1 MERIYRNRGSGR
13 RRNKAKHDFFRKLPV
28 LTWITAVGVWIVVLN
43 PTLPSQIRN
52 AASKLVPVQ
61 MQSASSSSEKSLPGE
76 RIRHRADSIM
86 DGTAVYSTDSLY
98 RPGPEGGVWDA
109 NMLGLSYLKQSVY
122 RDLSMQEKLNALQTL
137 LDIETQ
143 YLFDAPGEVELCC
156 AATKDGT
163 LGYYILG
170 YSTIVISEKA
180 LNDRDRAVSC
190 ILHEARHAYQERV
203 VQYLEEAGVYDT
215 TLLKETEVYAWRSE
229 ENHYVSGQEDIEN
242 YYSQRIEQDAREY
255 SEKWLEAYLT
265 FIEEI

>member
-1 MERIYRNRGSGR
+1 
-13 RRNKAKHDFFRKLPV
+13 
-28 LTWITAVGVWIVVLN
+28 
-43 PTLPSQIRN
+43 
-52 AASKLVPVQ
+52 
-61 MQSASSSSEKSLPGE
+61 
-76 RIRHRADSIM
+76 
-86 DGTAVYSTDSLY
+86 
-98 RPGPEGGVWDA
+98 
-109 NMLGLSYLKQSVY
+109 MLGLSYLKRSVY

-203 VQYLEEAGVYDT
+203 VQYLEEAGAFDT
-215 TLLKETEVYAWRSE
+215 PLLKDTEVYAWRSE
-229 ENHYVSGQEDIEN
+229 EDHYASGQEDFES